1 MGPVT
6 RAVQTGIGL
15 AAELKAAHKERKS
28 LAEDNNN
35 GEIAKTLEAIA
46 FVAYICR
53 SNERAH
59 SSSRAIADRGKG

>member
-28 LAEDNNN
+28 LAEDDNSS
-35 GEIAKTLEAIA
+35 EIARTP
-46 FVAYICR
+46 
-53 SNERAH
+53 
-59 SSSRAIADRGKG
+59 